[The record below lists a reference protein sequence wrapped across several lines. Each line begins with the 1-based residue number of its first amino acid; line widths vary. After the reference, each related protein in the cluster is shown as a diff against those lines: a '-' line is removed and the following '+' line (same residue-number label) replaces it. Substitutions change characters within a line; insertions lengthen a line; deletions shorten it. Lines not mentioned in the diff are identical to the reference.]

1 MVSITGLEFS
11 YTQSP
16 NSMKSA
22 VMALWL
28 FSTGTG
34 SLLLA
39 GFHAWNKLPGGRTK
53 VTDLQFFQGCA
64 WVMLLASCIFVVVA
78 RFYRGRTYLQGE
90 EVKAEAHIAVATANM
105 PA

>member
-28 FSTGTG
+28 LTVAVAN
-34 SLLLA
+34 LLV
-39 GFHAWNKLPGGRTK
+39 GFFHSWNDLPDGKTK
-53 VTDLQFFQGCA
+53 VTDLQFDQGCM
-64 WVMLLASCIFVVVA
+64 WLMLATACAFVVAAV
-78 RFYRGRTYLQGE
+78 FYRGKTYLQGDI
-90 EVKAEAHIAVATANM
+90 VKAEADIAVATANM